1 MEEVVGRGGR
11 RRRTRTEGRQE
22 TGERSIVE
30 SDGYGEEGVSAH
42 CAVVSRGAKGGVWE
56 TG

>member
-30 SDGYGEEGVSAH
+30 SDGYRRAPCQHARGEV
-42 CAVVSRGAKGGVWE
+42 
-56 TG
+56 